1 MDGRGSEL
9 VEVAWFDVLHE
20 KSDVCYDEGTTRI
33 FWRHKCQSSD
43 REILRG
49 KFPYLEVDTRK
60 GEGCE

>member
-1 MDGRGSEL
+1 M
-9 VEVAWFDVLHE
+9 VADQNWWKLLGLTCCM
-20 KSDVCYDEGTTRI
+20 KSQMCAMMKVRQEF